1 MLVECWVE
9 ARSLMALL
17 VFLPTP
23 ALTGT
28 LVMVFLGVVF
38 LGAIVIGD
46 W

>member
-1 MLVECWVE
+1 LI
-9 ARSLMALL
+9 ALR

-28 LVMVFLGVVF
+28 LLPDF